1 MDAVEGPVHF
11 LDGLPNGEAELWFLY
26 GAGFSQGGPGGAIS
40 KRALTPPQ
48 ALFPLGAAISSDG
61 EARGQVGWCPSGDG
75 PYPPRPW
82 R

>member
-26 GAGFSQGGPGGAIS
+26 GVGFSRGGPGGAIS
-40 KRALTPPQ
+40 KQALTPPH

-61 EARGQVGWCPSGDG
+61 EV
-75 PYPPRPW
+75 
-82 R
+82 